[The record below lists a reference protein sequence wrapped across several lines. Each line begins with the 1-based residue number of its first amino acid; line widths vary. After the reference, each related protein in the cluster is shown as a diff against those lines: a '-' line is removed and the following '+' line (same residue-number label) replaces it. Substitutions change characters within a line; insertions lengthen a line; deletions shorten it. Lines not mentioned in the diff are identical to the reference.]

1 MNVSLGEAAE
11 LMSDA
16 RTIVITAHVHP
27 DGDAIGSSLGLM
39 HFLRS
44 QGKEVQVLID
54 DDIPAIFDILPG
66 YELIEKPDPERRQSA
81 DLRSLRWITSK
92 FPQRKPLWQQRGFT
106 LTQEKEELN

>member
-39 HFLRS
+39 HFC
-44 QGKEVQVLID
+44 EVRAKRYRFSSMMISRQYLIYCG
-54 DDIPAIFDILPG
+54 I
-66 YELIEKPDPERRQSA
+66 
-81 DLRSLRWITSK
+81 
-92 FPQRKPLWQQRGFT
+92 
-106 LTQEKEELN
+106 